1 MERLGGDGPWGGTQ
15 KPAVD
20 DQCLKKKKQAYLS
33 TESRYVCSPYSS
45 MILAIVTVRIEKN
58 MKDPMK

>member
-1 MERLGGDGPWGGTQ
+1 MESLGREGPQGGTE

-20 DQCLKKKKQAYLS
+20 LS
-33 TESRYVCSPYSS
+33 IESTYVCSPYSS
-45 MILAIVTVRIEKN
+45 SIIPAIVTVRIEKN